1 MTCLYNIL
9 IYIIYYVHTRRLC
22 STLPSISCIH
32 IALYCETNQC
42 ALVMASL
49 IGYSECL
56 RTCVGILIDVLS
68 VL

>member
-1 MTCLYNIL
+1 MTCLYM
-9 IYIIYYVHTRRLC
+9 YIHVDFVLLFHRSAVYT
-22 STLPSISCIH
+22 
-32 IALYCETNQC
+32 LYCETNQC

-56 RTCVGILIDVLS
+56 HTCVGILIDVLS